1 MADHEKSDRNRAE
14 SRALT
19 SSGRAR
25 RQFLGGTALAAA
37 GTSAA
42 LMTRSLPTLAADAPA
57 TGGSCASPAISTPM
71 KDVAGKVAFI
81 TGGNSG
87 IGLGIAR
94 AFVAAG
100 MKVAITY
107 RTQANLDE
115 AMTYFEKD
123 KDRVYA
129 VNVDVTDR
137 AALEKA
143 ADDVIKHFGKVHV
156 VVANAGVAAGGGGIS
171 KASYDDWDWGM
182 SVNLNGVFNTIHA
195 FLPRIQSHG
204 ESGAVIATSSLAGLL
219 GHGQLGVYTASKFGV
234 VGLMESLRFEL
245 ADSNI
250 AVTVFCPGIVSS
262 NLGTSARNR
271 PAEYQGKTR
280 TPPPPPRPAAGARS
294 PTMLAAMDPLEA
306 GERVLKGMRNND
318 LYVLTTPD
326 FEEDFRARGEAI
338 VASVPTDVTSSAE
351 RVALGHRI
359 AGKMTY
365 VAERDRKQC
374 ERKAR
379 TKKA

>member
-1 MADHEKSDRNRAE
+1 MADNNKSDRKTAE
-14 SRALT
+14 SRTLA

-25 RQFLGGTALAAA
+25 RQFLGGAALAAA

-42 LMTRSLPTLAADAPA
+42 LITRSLPTLAADSPA
-57 TGGSCASPAISTPM
+57 DVGSCASPAIHTPM

-94 AFVAAG
+94 AFFNAG

-107 RTQANLDE
+107 RTKANLDE

-143 ADDVIKHFGKVHV
+143 ADDVVNHFGKVNV
-156 VVANAGVAAGGGGIS
+156 VVANAGVAAGGGGVS

-182 SVNLNGVFNTIHA
+182 SVDLNGVFNTIRA
-195 FLPRIQSHG
+195 FLPRIQANG
-204 ESGAVIATSSLAGLL
+204 EGGAVVATSSLAGLL
-219 GHGQLGVYTASKFGV
+219 GHGNMGVYTAAKFGV
-234 VGLMESLRFEL
+234 VGLMESLRFEM

-250 AVTVFCPGIVSS
+250 AVTVFCPGVVTS
-262 NLGTSARNR
+262 NIGNSARNR
-271 PAEYQGKTR
+271 PDQYKGKA
-280 TPPPPPRPAAGARS
+280 PKPAAPAPAGGGSHAA
-294 PTMLAAMDPLEA
+294 LEGVAMDPLEA
-306 GERVLKGMRNND
+306 GNRVLKGMRNND

-326 FEEDFRARGEAI
+326 FEDEFRARGEAI
-338 VASVPTDVTSSAE
+338 VASVPTDVKASPE